1 VQQVAPEQHHDRGV
15 SLREALA
22 TGAWLKPPLVT
33 FAAALMAGGTLLALW
48 LLFIT
53 AHGTLDSFGR
63 PLGTDFSSFWTA
75 GRMVLQGQASLAY
88 DWDALFALQRQTH
101 GVELYF
107 PWSYPPVFLLIATA
121 LAALPY
127 VPALL
132 VWQAAS
138 LAGGLALVW
147 RIVPSK
153 RALLLALGFP
163 AVLICLGHG
172 QTGFLTAVLLAGGV
186 LALPRHDILAGI
198 LFGLLIYKP
207 QFGLLLPFVLA
218 ADGHWRA
225 ILAAAATV
233 LVAFAVTMA
242 IWGWPVWQAFLDSI
256 PLTRTIVFE
265 AGDTGFEKF
274 QSVFAIVR
282 VWGGSVPSAYLAQGA
297 LTAGVLAVS
306 VLIWRSGTPL
316 RLKGAALLTGTLLC
330 SPYVL
335 DYDLIVF
342 GMALALFSAHGL
354 EHGFMRWEKT
364 LLAFGWIAPLVARSL
379 GGLLHLPIGLAA
391 MTAVFVSIALRVLH
405 EQRAGVAVEAETAG
419 VSSETASARF

>member
-1 VQQVAPEQHHDRGV
+1 VQQAAPQRRHDRDA

-33 FAAALMAGGTLLALW
+33 FAAALMAGGTLLALA

-53 AHGTLDSFGR
+53 AHATLDSFGR

-75 GRMVLQGQASLAY
+75 GRMALQGQAPLAY
-88 DWDALFALQRQTH
+88 DWTALFALQRQTH

-132 VWQAAS
+132 VWQGAS

-172 QTGFLTAVLLAGGV
+172 QTGFLTAVLLVGGV
-186 LALPRHDILAGI
+186 LALPRHDILAGV

-218 ADGHWRA
+218 VDGRWRA

-233 LVAFAVTMA
+233 LAAFAVTMA

-282 VWGGSVPSAYLAQGA
+282 VWGGSVPSAYLLQGA
-297 LTAGVLAVS
+297 LTAAVLAVS
-306 VLIWRSGTPL
+306 VLIWRTGAPL

-335 DYDLIVF
+335 DYDFIVF
-342 GMALALFSAHGL
+342 GMALAFFAAHGL

-391 MTAVFVSIALRVLH
+391 MTAVFLSIALRVLH
-405 EQRAGVAVEAETAG
+405 EQRAGAAVEAETAG
-419 VSSETASARF
+419 VPSETAAARF

>member
-1 VQQVAPEQHHDRGV
+1 MTR
-15 SLREALA
+15 REFIDDLA

-33 FAAALMAGGTLLALW
+33 FAAALMAGGTLLALG

-75 GRMVLQGQASLAY
+75 GRMALLGQAPQAY
-88 DWDALFALQRQTH
+88 DWDTLFALQRQTH

-107 PWSYPPVFLLIATA
+107 PWSYPPVFLLVAAA

-127 VPALL
+127 LPALL
-132 VWQAAS
+132 LWQAAS
-138 LAGGLALVW
+138 LAGGLGMVW
-147 RIVPSK
+147 RIVPS
-153 RALLLALGFP
+153 RHALLLALGFP

-186 LALPRHDILAGI
+186 LALPRHEILAGV

-207 QFGLLLPFVLA
+207 QFGVLLPFVLA
-218 ADGHWRA
+218 ADGRWRA
-225 ILAAAATV
+225 IAAAAATGLAV
-233 LVAFAVTMA
+233 FAVTMA

-256 PLTRTIVFE
+256 PLTRTIAFE

-282 VWGGSVPSAYLAQGA
+282 MWGGSVASAYVLQGA
-297 LTAGVLAVS
+297 MTAAVLTVS
-306 VLIWRSGTPL
+306 VLIWRTGAPL

-335 DYDLIVF
+335 DYDLIAF
-342 GMALALFSAHGL
+342 GLALAMLAAHGL
-354 EHGFMRWEKT
+354 QHGFVRWEKT
-364 LLAFGWIAPLVARSL
+364 LLALGWIAPLVARSL
-379 GGLLHLPIGLAA
+379 GGLLDLPIGLAA
-391 MTAVFVSIALRVLH
+391 MTAVFVLIAMRVLRMRVLPM
-405 EQRAGVAVEAETAG
+405 QTSGTAC
-419 VSSETASARF
+419 EDASVPGQTSPVRS

>member
-1 VQQVAPEQHHDRGV
+1 
-15 SLREALA
+15 
-22 TGAWLKPPLVT
+22 
-33 FAAALMAGGTLLALW
+33 
-48 LLFIT
+48 
-53 AHGTLDSFGR
+53 
-63 PLGTDFSSFWTA
+63 
-75 GRMVLQGQASLAY
+75 
-88 DWDALFALQRQTH
+88 
-101 GVELYF
+101 
-107 PWSYPPVFLLIATA
+107 
-121 LAALPY
+121 